1 MLEQINEE
9 MHLEEEWFEQAQK
22 QTVETLPKFI
32 SHIMCDYKHDYGTVC
47 HAVAACALAGMWAA
61 DNTEQGGI
69 TGFQAGFVMWDIVKQ
84 TCYTGNKCGL
94 KITNYD
100 DILYPQYEE
109 KFDRKISKRIWE
121 SLQNEAESRLK
132 ERANAVHPDVKQH
145 WQSIVDGHVP
155 FGFKVEDE

>member
-1 MLEQINEE
+1 MSEQINEG
-9 MHLEEEWFEQAQK
+9 MHLEKEWFEQARK

-32 SHIMCDYKHDYGTVC
+32 RHIMCDYKHDYGTVC

-69 TGFQAGFVMWDIVKQ
+69 TGFQSGFVMWDIVKQ
-84 TCYTGNKCGL
+84 MCYTGNKCGL

-100 DILYPQYEE
+100 DFLYPQYEE

-121 SLQNEAESRLK
+121 SLQKEAEYQLK
-132 ERANAVHPDVKQH
+132 ERAKAHPTVKQH

>member
-1 MLEQINEE
+1 MEEQINEE
-9 MHLEEEWFEQAQK
+9 MHLGEEWFEQARK

-47 HAVAACALAGMWAA
+47 HAVAACALAGMFAA

-69 TGFQAGFVMWDIVKQ
+69 TGFQAGFVMWDMVKQ
-84 TCYTGNKCGL
+84 MCYTGNKCGL

-100 DILYPQYEE
+100 DLLYPQYEE
-109 KFDRKISKRIWE
+109 KFDKKISKEVWK
-121 SLQNEAESRLK
+121 SLQKEAESQLK
-132 ERANAVHPDVKQH
+132 DRKNAAHPDVKQH

-155 FGFKVEDE
+155 FGFEVEDE